1 MSNPADFNT
10 HDLALRT
17 FELLKENRTER
28 GLNDLGHGEIE
39 LLREVILKITVKR
52 NFPDQEQ
59 TLQCMASTL
68 LLLKCLLLGWD
79 CQGFPEKTCALPA
92 LAHDQSVL
100 SHKHT
105 HKEIYRT
112 EIQSCLLFL
121 AGHKKAFQDEAWL
134 WLQSCLMNLQNKLT
148 APR

>member
-1 MSNPADFNT
+1 MSEQRNFND
-10 HDLALRT
+10 HDMASRAWKH
-17 FELLKENRTER
+17 LKENRTER
-28 GLNDLGHGEIE
+28 GLKDLGHGEIE
-39 LLREVILKITVKR
+39 LLREVILKITVKQ
-52 NFPDQEQ
+52 NFQDVELV
-59 TLQCMASTL
+59 LQCMASTL

-105 HKEIYRT
+105 HKKIYLA

-121 AGHKKAFQDEAWL
+121 AGNKKAFEDEAWL
-134 WLQSCLMNLQNKLT
+134 WLQCCLMNLQDKLK